1 MGCLASKECRVVP
14 VNDKAIVRNETER
27 SSAIANPPGAI
38 SEVSGYA
45 QSTEAVVP
53 ERKGR
58 EQSYKPTVMRPK
70 TRCIMVRRAEPNS
83 TVDNTTSEAATS
95 GPSGFSGHALPLPT
109 TEEKITE
116 DFASREMSD
125 SDSMDG
131 SCYEEREIPDLV
143 VRGKRL
149 LPPLPLRP
157 LASVPISG
165 GLTIKK
171 VPPPLPKLKVANEG
185 KENGTPSPC
194 LHATNARSQNTSNV
208 NIKVPAQNGV
218 PNYCSALWSRSE
230 EDVASP
236 EPGAALFDSIG
247 RIIAKF

>member
-1 MGCLASKECRVVP
+1 MGCLASKERRVVP
-14 VNDKAIVRNETER
+14 VNDKAIVRNENES
-27 SSAIANPPGAI
+27 SSAIANPRDTV

-45 QSTEAVVP
+45 QSTEAVVQ

-70 TRCIMVRRAEPNS
+70 TRCIMVRRAEPSS

-95 GPSGFSGHALPLPT
+95 GPSDLSVHAPT

-116 DFASREMSD
+116 DFASSRMSMISD

-171 VPPPLPKLKVANEG
+171 VPPPLPKLRVVNEG
-185 KENGTPSPC
+185 KAENGTSFPS
-194 LHATNARSQNTSNV
+194 LHTINARSQNTSNV
-208 NIKVPAQNGV
+208 KVPAQNGV
-218 PNYCSALWSRSE
+218 LNYCSALWSRSD

>member
-1 MGCLASKECRVVP
+1 MGCLASKERRVVP
-14 VNDKAIVRNETER
+14 ANDKTIARNETES
-27 SSAIANPPGAI
+27 SSAIDNPPNA
-38 SEVSGYA
+38 VSDA
-45 QSTEAVVP
+45 KCTEAVVQ

-70 TRCIMVRRAEPNS
+70 TRCIMVRRAKLSS
-83 TVDNTTSEAATS
+83 TVDNTTSKAATS
-95 GPSGFSGHALPLPT
+95 GPSGFSEHALQLPT

-116 DFASREMSD
+116 DFASSRMSMISD

-171 VPPPLPKLKVANEG
+171 VPPPLPKLKVVNEG
-185 KENGTPSPC
+185 KENGTPSPS
-194 LHATNARSQNTSNV
+194 LHATNARSHNTCNV
-208 NIKVPAQNGV
+208 KVPAQNGV

-247 RIIAKF
+247 RMIAKF